1 VRRSLVPQANLTIR
15 EELAVRPLLALL
27 ALTTLGFADTDRKDD
42 GFTPLFNGVDL
53 TGWEQYGSSKEN
65 WNVEK
70 DMIVCQ
76 GRGGGWLGTL
86 RDYADFEVRLEYR
99 LKPGGTSGV
108 YIRAPVEGHISRDG
122 MEIQILDDPHPSYAN
137 IDYYQYTGSIYHVV
151 PPKRRAAKPAGQWNA
166 MAVRA
171 HGRQVQVKLNGI
183 TVVDADLDQCRKD
196 PAVAKEHPGLAR
208 ATGKIG
214 LQSHTDRV
222 EFRNIRIK
230 VEASGAR

>member
-1 VRRSLVPQANLTIR
+1 LLLTSASFAVAARDGQAD
-15 EELAVRPLLALL
+15 E
-27 ALTTLGFADTDRKDD
+27 

-53 TGWEQYGSSKEN
+53 TGWKQYQSDKEN
-65 WNVEK
+65 WSVEK

-86 RDYADFEVRLEYR
+86 RDYGDFEVRLEYR
-99 LKPGGTSGV
+99 LKPAGNSGV
-108 YIRAPVEGHISRDG
+108 YLRAPVKGWISRDG
-122 MEIQILDDPHPSYAN
+122 MEIQILDDLHPTYAK
-137 IDYYQYTGSIYHVV
+137 IDYYQYTGAIYHVV
-151 PPKRRAAKPAGQWNA
+151 PPKRRAAKPAGEWNA
-166 MAVRA
+166 MAIRA

-183 TVVDADLDQCRKD
+183 TILDADLDQCRKD

-230 VEASGAR
+230 ELK